1 MASEEID
8 FSPLNLCGSFI
19 FGQRYEM
26 LINFIPASFVSGAV
40 RKVA

>member
-8 FSPLNLCGSFI
+8 FSALNLCGSFI

-26 LINFIPASFVSGAV
+26 LIHLIPASFLSGAI